1 MSKAILVIDIPKRCT
16 GCPLHFLDTP
26 DNNTIKLWCGYNCK
40 SVELNNNKIGN
51 RPDWCPLK
59 HVPEKKVVKQYQG
72 NGVYGF
78 KTAEEAHFAMGWND
92 CIDEILKEGAVE

>member
-1 MSKAILVIDIPKRCT
+1 MSKAILVIDMPKRCT

-26 DNNTIKLWCGYNCK
+26 DNNTVKLWCGYNCK

-59 HVPEKKVVKQYQG
+59 LMPEKRSTEYNPLRNPYITQ
-72 NGVYGF
+72 
-78 KTAEEAHFAMGWND
+78 GWND
-92 CIDEILKEGAVE
+92 CIDEILKEGAE